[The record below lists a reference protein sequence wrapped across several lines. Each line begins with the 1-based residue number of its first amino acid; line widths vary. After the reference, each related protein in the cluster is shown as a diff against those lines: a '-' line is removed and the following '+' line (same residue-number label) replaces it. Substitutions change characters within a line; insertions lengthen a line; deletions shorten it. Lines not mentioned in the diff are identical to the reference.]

1 MKRHLLPIALLTLIA
16 IPLLASCGSKPSP
29 NESPIKPKI
38 ESSDLEEQLH
48 QASPL
53 ATPAPVETPTQVV
66 SAPGTGIVRGTL
78 QQTSDTSSATITL
91 VYLSGFVAMDSEQ
104 AGFEV
109 VRMEPT
115 LDPRA
120 TVNADGSFVF
130 ANIQPA
136 KYALSTI
143 TPRGESVLL
152 LNLDTGKEIII
163 EVKANETT
171 NVGVI
176 PVNIGF

>member
-1 MKRHLLPIALLTLIA
+1 MKRHLLLITLLTFTA

-29 NESPIKPKI
+29 NESPVKPKI
-38 ESSDLEEQLH
+38 ESPDLEEQSRLT
-48 QASPL
+48 SPL

-66 SAPGTGIVRGTL
+66 SAPGTGVVRGIL
-78 QQTSDTSSATITL
+78 QQTSSTSPATITI
-91 VYLSGFVAMDSEQ
+91 VYLSGFVAMDNEQ

-109 VRMEPT
+109 VRMDPT
-115 LDPRA
+115 VDPRA

-130 ANIQPA
+130 ANIQPD
-136 KYALSTI
+136 KYALSTV

-152 LNLDTGKEIII
+152 LNLDTGKEIVI
-163 EVKANETT
+163 EVKADET
-171 NVGVI
+171 VDLDVI